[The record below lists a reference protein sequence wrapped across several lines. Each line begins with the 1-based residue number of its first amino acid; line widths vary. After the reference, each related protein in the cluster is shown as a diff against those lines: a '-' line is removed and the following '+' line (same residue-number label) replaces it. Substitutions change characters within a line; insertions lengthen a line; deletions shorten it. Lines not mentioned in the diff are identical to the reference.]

1 MGSKM
6 SFRDK
11 YDFYNRNFATE
22 DFIMYKLSGNDYD
35 KGAIETA
42 QAQAN
47 NVTEAFARLVNVLF
61 EQKKISKRDVYNI
74 VGATPHE
81 NDEE

>member
-11 YDFYNRNFATE
+11 HDFYNRKFATK
-22 DFIMYKLSGNDYD
+22 DFIIYKLSGNDYD
-35 KGAIETA
+35 RGAIETA
-42 QAQAN
+42 QAQAD
-47 NVTEAFARLVNVLF
+47 NVTEAFARLINVLF

-81 NDEE
+81 NDEG